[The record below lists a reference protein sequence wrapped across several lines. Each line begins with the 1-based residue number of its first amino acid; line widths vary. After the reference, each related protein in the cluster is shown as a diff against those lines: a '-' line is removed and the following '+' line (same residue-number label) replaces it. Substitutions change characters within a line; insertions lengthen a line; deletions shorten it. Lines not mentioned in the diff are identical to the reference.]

1 MALKTEKILVL
12 PACSIPAELLVGG
25 VAKLTLNEL
34 SPIISLAEFHT
45 RHLMEED
52 ESYKQIIPYVVV
64 KDEMGRILTYRRSS
78 KGGEGRLHDKFSIGV
93 GGHLDLE
100 AEHLGGIE
108 TYFLGMVREL
118 KEEIGID
125 VNPEDFQIAFTI
137 YDPSN
142 EVGRVHFG
150 IVSTIVV
157 NSENF
162 THDGEIDIL
171 VDREFLTEEEIL
183 LEKYESLENWS
194 KLLIDNLMIDG
205 SVSVLAPKNSID

>member
-12 PACSIPAELLVGG
+12 PTCTIPSELLTGG
-25 VAKLTLNEL
+25 VVKLSLEGL
-34 SPIISLAEFHT
+34 SPIIAFAEFQT

-64 KDEMGRILTYRRSS
+64 KDELGRILTYRRSN
-78 KGGEGRLHDKFSIGV
+78 KGGECRLHDMFSIGV

-100 AEHLGGIE
+100 AEHLGGLE

-125 VNPEDFQIAFTI
+125 VNPADFEISFSI

-150 IVSTIVV
+150 VVSTIVV

-162 THDGEIDIL
+162 THNGEVDIL
-171 VDREFLTEEEIL
+171 VDREFLTLDEIRS
-183 LEKYESLENWS
+183 EKYGILENWS
-194 KLLIDNLMIDG
+194 SLLVDQW
-205 SVSVLAPKNSID
+205 SK